1 MSTAYVVGAG
11 MAGLAAA
18 VALAAK
24 NAKVVLIEG
33 APQAGGRCRS
43 YYDPQLDTVID
54 NGNHLVLSGNHSVQS
69 YLRTIGA
76 LDHLAGPDRAEF
88 NFADIHTGERW
99 TIRPNDSAL
108 AVWILDPAR
117 RVPGT
122 SAKDYLALLKLLLA
136 KKSDHIRDV
145 IACRG
150 PLWEKLL
157 RPFLLAA
164 LNTEPEIASAALA
177 GAVIRES
184 LAKGGNAYRPRIAH
198 PTLASAFVDPA
209 LSYLK
214 AQGADVQ
221 IGRRVRAITYDNHR
235 PIALVLPDATIPL
248 APDDTLILA
257 VPPWALGELLPGVTA
272 PTEFRSIVNA
282 HFRIT
287 PPTGTPLMTGVI
299 GGTVEWIFAFE
310 DRISITVSGADAIVD
325 EDREVLARRFWAEVA
340 TVLRLPGDRP
350 LPAGLPPWQIVKE
363 RRATFAATPEQAA
376 LRPSAI
382 TQFPNLWL
390 AGDWTDTG
398 LPATV
403 EGAVRSG
410 QKAATLAL
418 ARLRL

>member
-1 MSTAYVVGAG
+1 MSTAYILGAG
-11 MAGLAAA
+11 MSGLAAA
-18 VALAAK
+18 VALAEK
-24 NAKVVLIEG
+24 HAKVVLIEG

-54 NGNHLVLSGNHSVQS
+54 NGNHLVLSGNHSVHT
-69 YLRTIGA
+69 YLKTIGA

-88 NFADIHTGERW
+88 SFAHLHTGERW
-99 TIRPNDSAL
+99 TIRPNNSAL
-108 AVWILDPAR
+108 ALWILDPAR

-136 KKSDHIRDV
+136 KKGDHIRDV

-184 LAKGGNAYRPRIAH
+184 LAKGGDAYRPRIAH

-209 LSYLK
+209 LAYLK

-235 PIALVLPDATIPL
+235 PIALVLPEATIPL
-248 APDDTLILA
+248 AADDVLILA

-282 HFRIT
+282 HFRIA
-287 PPTGTPLMTGVI
+287 PPPGTPLMTGVI

-310 DRISITVSGADAIVD
+310 DRVSVTISGADAIVD
-325 EDREVLARRFWAEVA
+325 EDRESLATRFWAEVA
-340 TVLRLPGDRP
+340 TVMRLP
-350 LPAGLPPWQIVKE
+350 AALPPWQIVKE

-376 LRPSAI
+376 LRPPAA

-398 LPATV
+398 LPATI

-410 QKAATLAL
+410 QKAAAMAL
-418 ARLRL
+418 GRLRL

>member
-1 MSTAYVVGAG
+1 MSTAYVLGAG
-11 MAGLAAA
+11 MSGLAAA
-18 VALAAK
+18 VALAEK
-24 NAKVVLIEG
+24 HAKVVLIEG

-54 NGNHLVLSGNHSVQS
+54 NGNHLVLSGNHSVHT
-69 YLRTIGA
+69 YLKTIGA

-88 NFADIHTGERW
+88 NFAHLHTGERW

-184 LAKGGNAYRPRIAH
+184 LAKGGTAYRPRIAH

-209 LSYLK
+209 LAYLK

-248 APDDTLILA
+248 AAEDVLILA
-257 VPPWALGELLPGVTA
+257 VPPWALGELLPGVTV

-282 HFRIT
+282 HFRIA
-287 PPTGTPLMTGVI
+287 PPAGTPLMTGVI
-299 GGTVEWIFAFE
+299 GGTVEWLFAFE
-310 DRISITVSGADAIVD
+310 DRVSITVSGADAIVD
-325 EDREVLARRFWAEVA
+325 EDRESLATRFWAEVA
-340 TVLRLPGDRP
+340 TVMRLP
-350 LPAGLPPWQIVKE
+350 AALPPWQIVKE

-376 LRPSAI
+376 LRPPAT
-382 TQFPNLWL
+382 TQFP
-390 AGDWTDTG
+390 
-398 LPATV
+398 
-403 EGAVRSG
+403 
-410 QKAATLAL
+410 
-418 ARLRL
+418 